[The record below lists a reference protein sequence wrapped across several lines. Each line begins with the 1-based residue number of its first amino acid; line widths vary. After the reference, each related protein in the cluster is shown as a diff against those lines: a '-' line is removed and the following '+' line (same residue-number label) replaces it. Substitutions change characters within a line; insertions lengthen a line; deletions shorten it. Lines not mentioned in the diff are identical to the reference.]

1 MIWKRF
7 QLGSPISKV
16 TDAVTVW
23 QTERGIIEIS
33 RDTLAVPI
41 MLDDQRRGYVFH
53 GQGRLLLD
61 AIVETDEGAVGESVE
76 KQLNEPFLMIGDAED
91 VQKQL
96 TEASDEDLAKMNY
109 DSQHEFMDRAEDL
122 CDRFFKGR
130 TRHDHRFSANDNC
143 FIFAFQNQT
152 DKLDILLSKGSKMVY
167 KATGLVFVSNR
178 SRVVL
183 KSPSEVVCSN
193 KGKSV
198 IITR

>member
-41 MLDDQRRGYVFH
+41 TLEDQRRGYVFH

-76 KQLNEPFLMIGDAED
+76 KQLNEPFLMIGDDED

-96 TEASDEDLAKMNY
+96 IEASDEDLEKMNY
-109 DSQHEFMDRAEDL
+109 GSQHEFMDRAEDL

-130 TRHDHRFSANDNC
+130 TRQDHRFSANGNC

-152 DKLDILLSKGSKMVY
+152 DKLDILLSKDFKMVY

-183 KSPSEVVCSN
+183 KSPSGLVCSN

-198 IITR
+198 IIKS